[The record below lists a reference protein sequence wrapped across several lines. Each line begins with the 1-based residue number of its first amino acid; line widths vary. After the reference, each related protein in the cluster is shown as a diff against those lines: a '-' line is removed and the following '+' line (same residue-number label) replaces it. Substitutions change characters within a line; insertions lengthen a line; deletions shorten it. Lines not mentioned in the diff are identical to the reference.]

1 MISHFWVRFL
11 SPNDHLAG
19 KLVVFWPGVAGG
31 SVKTLWVMPMLLLGG
46 VALLVTGGLY
56 TLDHYAA
63 DTNLGSPFAHYL
75 RFSPESVSNSIGVLS
90 SIIAAVLGIILTVV
104 SIVVQLS
111 ATRYTPAVT
120 EMFFRDRTNMLI
132 MGLYVVGCVMG
143 FWIAF
148 GVNDDWVPR
157 ISLVAM
163 LTMAT
168 IGFLL
173 MAPYFAYVF
182 RLLSPHTIVSRI
194 QTAGSRAAVGEV
206 GEIPTGK
213 NEERQGKVL
222 AMTEQLTDIAINSV
236 SQKDKII
243 AIACVDALRDL
254 ALSYLTD
261 KKKLHSDWFK
271 VTTTIKHNP
280 DFSSM
285 AKDSVRDLEKSRTW
299 VEFKVFRQFQSIYTE
314 ALGSMRH
321 LNYVIAINTR
331 LIAVRALRTENKQAL
346 ALAVKFFNTYLRA
359 TLNDNDVRTA
369 YTILN
374 QYRLLAEEV
383 LRAGEGELALAI
395 VGHLRY
401 YAHLSYDKKLGFV
414 TETVAYDVGTLCE
427 VAHEIESDVEDPL
440 LKILLEV
447 DPTTSEGEVQETSLR
462 GVRKAQLKL
471 ATYYLDCGAE
481 MLARRVWEDMR
492 AEDVTRMRSIRDE
505 LLSIE
510 SKEFWEVSDRG
521 GNFDYLEPARK
532 EQLKVFFGWFRDV
545 SGAMKAVSLKSST
558 DPTTGQATAKPPGQ

>member
-1 MISHFWVRFL
+1 M
-11 SPNDHLAG
+11 PNRPPSGQSRSILARY
-19 KLVVFWPGVAGG
+19 VSGG
-31 SVKTLWVMPMLLLGG
+31 SVKTLWVMPMLLLGS

-56 TLDHYAA
+56 TLDHYLSG
-63 DTNLGSPFAHYL
+63 TQFGTPIEHYT

-120 EMFFRDRTNMLI
+120 EMFFRDRTNMLV

-157 ISLVAM
+157 ISLLAM

-168 IGFLL
+168 VGFLL

-182 RLLSPHTIVSRI
+182 RLLSPYSIVSRI
-194 QTAGSRAAVGEV
+194 EVAGTEAAVGV
-206 GEIPTGK
+206 DGEIPTGK
-213 NEERQGKVL
+213 TEERQGKL
-222 AMTEQLTDIAINSV
+222 LQMSEQLTDIAINSI

-243 AIACVDALRDL
+243 AIACVDSLRDL
-254 ALSYLTD
+254 TTSYLTYKKQLD
-261 KKKLHSDWFK
+261 KKWFQIS
-271 VTTTIKHNP
+271 TTIKHNP

-285 AKDSVRDLEKSRTW
+285 AKDSVQDLENSRTW
-299 VEFKVFRQFQSIYTE
+299 VEFKILRQYQSIYTE

-321 LNYVIAINTR
+321 LNYVVAINTR
-331 LIAVRALRTENKQAL
+331 LIAVRALKTGNMEAL
-346 ALAVKFFNTYLRA
+346 ALSVKFFNTYLRA
-359 TLNDNDVRTA
+359 TLNNNDVRTA

-374 QYRLLAEEV
+374 QYRLVAEEA
-383 LRAGEGELALAI
+383 LQADEGEIALGI
-395 VGHLRY
+395 VTHLRY

-427 VAHEIESDVEDPL
+427 LAHEIKSGVEDRL

-447 DPTTSEGEVQETSLR
+447 DPTTSEGEVQEASLR
-462 GVRKAQLKL
+462 GVRKAQLIL
-471 ATYYLDCGAE
+471 AAYYLDSGASD
-481 MLARRVWEDMR
+481 LAKLVWDDMR
-492 AEDVTRMRSIRDE
+492 GEDAARMLSIRDE

-510 SKEFWEVSDRG
+510 SKDFWEVSDRG
-521 GNFDYLEPARK
+521 GNFDYLEPSRK
-532 EQLKVFFGWFRDV
+532 AQLKVFFGWFRDV
-545 SGAMKAVSLKSST
+545 SGAMKAVSLQT
-558 DPTTGQATAKPPGQ
+558 PGSAPDGGGAGEPAEK

>member
-1 MISHFWVRFL
+1 
-11 SPNDHLAG
+11 
-19 KLVVFWPGVAGG
+19 
-31 SVKTLWVMPMLLLGG
+31 MLLLGS

-56 TLDHYAA
+56 TLDHYASES
-63 DTNLGSPFAHYL
+63 DLGTPIEHYL
-75 RFSPESVSNSIGVLS
+75 NFSPESVSNSIGVLS

-120 EMFFRDRTNMLI
+120 EMFFRDRTNMLV

-148 GVNDDWVPR
+148 GVNDNWVPR

-168 IGFLL
+168 VGFLL
-173 MAPYFAYVF
+173 MAPYFNYVF
-182 RLLSPHTIVSRI
+182 RLLSPSSIVYRIETTGTI
-194 QTAGSRAAVGEV
+194 AAVGED
-206 GEIPTGK
+206 GDIPTGK
-213 NEERQGKVL
+213 TEERQGTL
-222 AMTEQLTDIAINSV
+222 LRMSEQLTDIAINSV

-254 ALSYLTD
+254 SIAYLNH
-261 KKKLHSDWFK
+261 KKQLPKEWFQ
-271 VTTTIKHNP
+271 VSTTIKHNP

-285 AKDSVRDLEKSRTW
+285 AKDSVVDLEQSRTW
-299 VEFKVFRQFQSIYTE
+299 VEFKVLRQYQSIYTE

-321 LNYVIAINTR
+321 LNYVVAINTR
-331 LIAVRALRTENKQAL
+331 LIAVRALKTGNMEAL

-359 TLNDNDVRTA
+359 TLNNKDVRTA

-374 QYRLLAEEV
+374 QYRLVAEEV
-383 LRAGEGELALAI
+383 LRAKEGEIALGI

-414 TETVAYDVGTLCE
+414 TETVAYDVGALCE
-427 VAHEIESDVEDPL
+427 VAHEIKSDVEDRL

-447 DPTTSEGEVQETSLR
+447 DPTTSEGEVQEASLR

-471 ATYYLDCGAE
+471 AAYYLDSGADD
-481 MLARRVWEDMR
+481 LARLVWEDMR
-492 AEDVTRMRSIRDE
+492 GEDAARMLSIRDE

-510 SKEFWEVSDRG
+510 SKDFWEVSDRG
-521 GNFDYLEPARK
+521 GNFDYLEPSKKA
-532 EQLKVFFGWFRDV
+532 QLKVFFGWFRDV
-545 SGAMKAVSLKSST
+545 SGAMKAVSLQST
-558 DPTTGQATAKPPGQ
+558 DKTRVTAEASAPAKK